1 MAITILVALVLLFLS
16 AAFSGLNIGLMMAR
30 PEDLQRKAKQG
41 DKIAARVYQYRK
53 NGNYLI
59 TCILLGNVSV
69 ISAMSIV
76 LESVAGGIVA
86 GLLTTALVTAFGE
99 IIPQS
104 LFSRKGYHLTKYF
117 FWLLDIMFLVLWP
130 IAKPV
135 SILLDKTIGQELPS
149 LYTHEELTHM
159 VHDHANHDSSELDHD
174 ESRIVAGALEFSK
187 KTVQEVGVAI
197 ERVVAID
204 LDDEIDAAMVSR
216 LRNDGHSRFP
226 VKNSDGE
233 YVGILY
239 IKDILGRT
247 LPSPVGHVYRD
258 KIHTMSKDTQ
268 LDTALS
274 RFIQTKS
281 HLFMIEDDEGRAT
294 GLVTLE
300 DIIEEIIKREIE
312 DEFDADADEPR

>member
-1 MAITILVALVLLFLS
+1 MALTILAALILLFLS

-30 PEDLQRKAKQG
+30 PEDLQRKAQQG

-86 GLLTTALVTAFGE
+86 GLLTTTLVTAFGE

-117 FWLLDIMFLVLWP
+117 FWLLDIMFVLLWP

-149 LYTHEELTHM
+149 LYTHEELAHM
-159 VHDHANHDSSELDHD
+159 VHDHANHDSSDLDQD
-174 ESRIVAGALEFSK
+174 ESRIVSGALEFSK
-187 KTVQEVGVAI
+187 KTVQEVGVS
-197 ERVVAID
+197 ID
-204 LDDEIDAAMVSR
+204 DVIAVELDDEVDAAMVSR

-226 VKNSDGE
+226 VRNEAGE

-247 LPSPVGHVYRD
+247 LPSPVGHIYRD
-258 KIHTMSKDTQ
+258 KIHFMSQDTQ

-281 HLFMIEDDEGRAT
+281 HLFMIEDEDDKAV

-312 DEFDADADEPR
+312 DEFDTESSS